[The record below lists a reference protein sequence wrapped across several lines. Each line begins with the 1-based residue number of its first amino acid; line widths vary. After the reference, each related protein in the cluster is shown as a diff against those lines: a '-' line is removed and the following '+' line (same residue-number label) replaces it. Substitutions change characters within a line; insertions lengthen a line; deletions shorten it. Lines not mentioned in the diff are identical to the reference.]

1 MYEFRKRLPQ
11 ELAGKSAPQHLPLG
25 LSEVVNPATKRF
37 KRELTVSLQTTDFA
51 TAKRKDVREAVRVL
65 DLLALRSG
73 TCAVICPSR
82 SL

>member
-1 MYEFRKRLPQ
+1 M
-11 ELAGKSAPQHLPLG
+11 
-25 LSEVVNPATKRF
+25 VNPATKRF